1 MGFWAGVGTIK
12 EGGKGSQL
20 EGQVPRGTEARDTR
34 GAQERGSHEV
44 GEGTSGELS
53 SGTVW
58 WPLTAAFRGER
69 GREVGFLP

>member
-1 MGFWAGVGTIK
+1 MGFWAGVGAIK

-20 EGQVPRGTEARDTR
+20 EGQVPRGTEARDTQ

-44 GEGTSGELS
+44 GEGTRGELS

-58 WPLTAAFRGER
+58 WPLTVAFWVKH
-69 GREVGFLP
+69 GREVAFLP